1 MAAWGA
7 EVIKESRSV
16 EPTAT
21 PDLAPEPA
29 VPPAAISEPE
39 VRRKV
44 IAAVAQALDL
54 PESEVT
60 PDASLEEELGAESL
74 DFLDLAFMLERELQ
88 VRLPRLNLLQRAEER
103 YGEGS
108 LIQDG
113 AVTGRG
119 LALLAER
126 MPEVRPERLRPGLRV
141 SEIGRLVTAETFVRV
156 VMELLAHK
164 AALLASP
171 CPECGGRLEAS
182 AVAPELT
189 CGGCG
194 ATLPLP
200 AGDEVL
206 I

>member
-1 MAAWGA
+1 M
-7 EVIKESRSV
+7 
-16 EPTAT
+16 EPDASDIA
-21 PDLAPEPA
+21 PDLSPEPA
-29 VPPAAISEPE
+29 VPPAAVSETE

-44 IAAVAQALDL
+44 TAAVAQALDL
-54 PESEVT
+54 DPSAVV

-74 DFLDLAFMLERELQ
+74 DFLDLAFMLEREFQ

-113 AVTGRG
+113 QVTERG

-126 MPEVRPERLRPGLRV
+126 MPEVDPERLRPGLRV
-141 SEIGRLVTAETFVRV
+141 SELGRLVTAETFVRV

-164 AALLASP
+164 AGMLASP
-171 CPECGGRLEAS
+171 CAACGGPLQAS
-182 AVAPELT
+182 VVAPELA
-189 CGGCG
+189 CSACG
-194 ATLPLP
+194 AAVPLP

-206 I
+206 L

>member
-1 MAAWGA
+1 M
-7 EVIKESRSV
+7 
-16 EPTAT
+16 EPTAASE
-21 PDLAPEPA
+21 PMPEP

-44 IAAVAQALDL
+44 VAAVAQALDL
-54 PESEVT
+54 DPSEVT
-60 PDASLEEELGAESL
+60 PEASLEEELGAESL
-74 DFLDLAFMLERELQ
+74 DFLDLAFILEREFQ

-113 AVTGRG
+113 LVTGRG

-126 MPEVRPERLRPGLRV
+126 MPEVRPERLRAGLRV
-141 SEIGRLVTAETFVRV
+141 SELGRLVTAETFVRV

-164 AALLASP
+164 AGMLASP
-171 CPECGGRLEAS
+171 CPSCGGPLEAS
-182 AVAPELT
+182 AVAPELA
-189 CGGCG
+189 CARCG
-194 ATLPLP
+194 AAVPLP

-206 I
+206 V